1 MDLVDFFNQTF
12 KSIPNYRNTVL
23 LMFSFKNEDD
33 FLTECGF
40 LKDDINR
47 LCIYFENKLIEQK
60 EEYLAY
66 IKTSRR
72 IYFGKFF

>member
-1 MDLVDFFNQTF
+1 MDLVIFFNETL

-23 LMFSFKNEDD
+23 LLFSFKNHDEL
-33 FLTECGF
+33 FTECGF

-47 LCIYFENKLIEQK
+47 FCKYFKNILIEQK

-66 IKTSRR
+66 IKISRR
-72 IYFGKFF
+72 I